1 MSLFSRGDRVVT
13 ELDFVRLTK
22 LGAACWPD
30 SLSSALELAEQV
42 PSPAVPAN
50 VVTMYS
56 QVRILEDGALEPKTL
71 TVCYPHDAEPA
82 QGFVSVLSPVGAS
95 LLGLR
100 VGARARWT
108 TPQGEARSAKIQ
120 SILFQ
125 PEASGD
131 YTT

>member
-13 ELDFVRLTK
+13 ELDFVRLSK
-22 LGAACWPD
+22 LESIGLPD
-30 SLSSALELAEQV
+30 GLSDALELAEQV
-42 PSPAVPAN
+42 PSPAVPAD

-56 QVRILEDGALEPKTL
+56 QVRVLEDGALASRTL

-82 QGFVSVLSPVGAS
+82 EGFVSVLSPVGAA

-100 VGARARWT
+100 VGAQARWV
-108 TPQGEARSAKIQ
+108 TPQGDARTARVLA
-120 SILFQ
+120 ILFQ

>member
-13 ELDFVRLTK
+13 ELDFVRLHK
-22 LGAACWPD
+22 LGAHRMPAGLPD
-30 SLSSALELAEQV
+30 ALDLAEQV
-42 PSPAVPAN
+42 SSPEVPPD

-56 QVRILEDGALEPKTL
+56 QIEILEAGESRPRKLTL
-71 TVCYPHDAEPA
+71 CYPDDAEPA

-100 VGARARWT
+100 VGARAHWR
-108 TPQGEARSAKIQ
+108 TPQGEPRSARVKA
-120 SILFQ
+120 ILFQ